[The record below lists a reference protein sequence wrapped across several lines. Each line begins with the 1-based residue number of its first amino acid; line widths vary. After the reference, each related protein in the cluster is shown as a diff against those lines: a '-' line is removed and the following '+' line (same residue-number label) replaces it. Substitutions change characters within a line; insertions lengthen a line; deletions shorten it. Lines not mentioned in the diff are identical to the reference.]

1 MLATSTK
8 FLLKEDL
15 PTFAKIC
22 IYKHQIIYIMKI
34 FLSIFL
40 FFTSLAVFSQNDS
53 AYFSTEMNVQ
63 ITAIDYIGSRNKLMD
78 FISTNQITIQN
89 QDEERKSITAEL
101 KVSKAIYDQ
110 FEKIVASIG
119 YITTKRVNT
128 TNNSTKVQDIK
139 LEIRYLKSKKEAYN
153 ELLKKVDEKTDKYIM
168 LWNENMK
175 IEENIFENEKELL
188 QYQQKENNY
197 FINVTVSEESTT
209 PESTKVR
216 FVNMPGFEYSFL
228 QISAPKVGLTDKS
241 YQGYFVKYLVTKGK
255 TYAMAGAYKATNTK
269 TIDSTTFSE
278 LFMIAFGQDFYS
290 RHLGRGTRKFLN
302 LYSGYTVGYM
312 FATGDISKSNIFNFS
327 PSVGIE
333 LFKNKYFL
341 LDTKASYFIPLKY
354 NKELRGLSVS
364 ASLNF
369 VF

>member
-1 MLATSTK
+1 MKNLLAII
-8 FLLKEDL
+8 FLLS
-15 PTFAKIC
+15 TITVFA
-22 IYKHQIIYIMKI
+22 
-34 FLSIFL
+34 
-40 FFTSLAVFSQNDS
+40 QNDS
-53 AYFSTEMNVQ
+53 MFFSTDMVVHF
-63 ITAIDYIGSRNKLMD
+63 TAIDYTSSRNKLMD

-89 QDEERKSITAEL
+89 QDEERKSITVEL
-101 KVSKAIYDQ
+101 KVNKTIFDQ
-110 FEKIVASIG
+110 FEKNVASIG

-128 TNNSTKVQDIK
+128 TNNSAKVQNIR
-139 LEIRYLKSKKEAYN
+139 LEITYLKGKKEAYN
-153 ELLKKVDEKTDKYIM
+153 ELLKKVDEKSDKYIT

-175 IEENIFENEKELL
+175 IEEKIFENEKELL
-188 QYQQKENNY
+188 QYQQKVNNY
-197 FINVTVSEESTT
+197 FINVTVTEESTM

-255 TYAMAGAYKATNTK
+255 TYAMAGAYKATNAK

-278 LFMIAFGQDFYS
+278 LFQIGFGQDFYS

-312 FATGDISKSNIFNFS
+312 FATGAVSKSNIFNFS
-327 PSVGIE
+327 PSVGVE

-341 LDTKASYFIPLKY
+341 FDTKASYFIPLKY